1 MATTGKPDKSKIKQ
15 EFETMKSLELSAAD
29 LYTRIAE
36 SDQID
41 QPKVSSAF
49 ASIAKDEHRHAQ
61 LVDKIINLVNN
72 TL

>member
-36 SDQID
+36 SDQ
-41 QPKVSSAF
+41 PKVSSAF